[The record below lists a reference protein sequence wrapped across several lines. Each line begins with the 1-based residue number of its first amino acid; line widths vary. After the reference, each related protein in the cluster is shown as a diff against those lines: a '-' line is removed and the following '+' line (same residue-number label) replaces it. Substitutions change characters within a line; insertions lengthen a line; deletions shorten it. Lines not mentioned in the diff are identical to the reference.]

1 MRILILGDT
10 HKERRNFMQAV
21 DRTQPDE
28 VWHMGDVEGDAD
40 FLREYAKV
48 PMKIVRG
55 NMDRDDKSLPRD
67 LIFAFGK
74 HKVLM
79 AHGHEYMV
87 NFDLNMIRREAE
99 KNGCDLILFGHLHK
113 PFVIR
118 EEKLVIANP
127 GSIAFPR
134 QDGRKHTYL
143 VLTDDPD
150 GRIHLKECQLA
161 EE

>member
-74 HKVLM
+74 HK
-79 AHGHEYMV
+79 AT
-87 NFDLNMIRREAE
+87 NIW
-99 KNGCDLILFGHLHK
+99 
-113 PFVIR
+113 
-118 EEKLVIANP
+118 
-127 GSIAFPR
+127 
-134 QDGRKHTYL
+134 
-143 VLTDDPD
+143 
-150 GRIHLKECQLA
+150 
-161 EE
+161 